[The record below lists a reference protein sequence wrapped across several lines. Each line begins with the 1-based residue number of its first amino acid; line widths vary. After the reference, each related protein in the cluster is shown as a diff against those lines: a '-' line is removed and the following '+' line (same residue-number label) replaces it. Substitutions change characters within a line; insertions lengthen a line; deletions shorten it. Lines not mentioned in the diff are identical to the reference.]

1 MTLAPASCGAKT
13 TSPLRTGKT
22 TVWAAG
28 QTPFISPFSDADRL
42 LRTWLAIVLLAILL
56 LAIVIIIWLG
66 VSIARLLSQQI
77 LGPLGELRKAAAE
90 MQRGNFEYPL
100 AVPAQDELG
109 QTCRVFNDMHRALN
123 AARKQQT
130 QYEQNRKELIAGIS
144 HDLATPLTLLKGY
157 ASDIRDGIAK
167 TPEKQAQYIDRMYTT
182 TCTMEQLVD
191 SLFLFSKLDLGRMPF
206 TLETFPI
213 SRFVSDMVQEMA
225 LTLHD
230 KGMTYGLAPRRR
242 RACPP

>member
-1 MTLAPASCGAKT
+1 M
-13 TSPLRTGKT
+13 
-22 TVWAAG
+22 
-28 QTPFISPFSDADRL
+28 

-144 HDLATPLTLLKGY
+144 HDSATPLTLLKGY